1 LLTLLLVVS
10 PTVEDDAL
18 QVDSP
23 EQEPVDDDFDDEDIE
38 ELHLP
43 GTPSPAFERADP
55 FDGLYGAGGSPKKSP
70 LRKKLQRPKEKP
82 RSQQLDYVNS
92 LPYEAETLEEMD
104 EKLEFIVRRLVDC
117 IRAKD

>member
-1 LLTLLLVVS
+1 M
-10 PTVEDDAL
+10 EDDAL

-55 FDGLYGAGGSPKKSP
+55 FGELYGTSGSPKKSP
-70 LRKKLQRPKEKP
+70 LKKRRRLPRPQEKP
-82 RSQQLDYVNS
+82 RSTQLDYPNA
-92 LPYEAETLEEMD
+92 LPYETETLEEMD

-117 IRAKD
+117 VRAKD